1 VKRVDLNGSQA
12 EGDTGVLRIRLK
24 LAICVLACV
33 IGAAGRPAAQSSVG
47 GGKGTDLAQMP
58 LGDIQVEVQGIE
70 ELFARLSFAC
80 NLPIG
85 LELAQNEDVMAIYRL
100 NFKKGTLSDLL
111 TQFVAEHDQYAW
123 RIDGGVVSVFP
134 KEGHRDPLLR
144 ELLAT
149 EINNFSVKEKTDCQ
163 RFAQS
168 LLNTPEIR
176 KTLEGYGL
184 TFDTGR
190 FGGFY
195 IQQLGQRFSL
205 NFSEAPL
212 KAILDKVIKESPA
225 AKFWVIGRDRS
236 MQKLSLRIKAKLEDP
251 PKFNE
256 ESNSAH
262 QNLH

>member
-1 VKRVDLNGSQA
+1 MLKM
-12 EGDTGVLRIRLK
+12 TLK
-24 LAICVLACV
+24 LAVCVLACV
-33 IGAAGRPAAQSSVG
+33 LGSPGRPVAQSSVG
-47 GGKGTDLAQMP
+47 GGKGANLAQMP
-58 LGDIQVEVQGIE
+58 LRDIQVEVQGVE
-70 ELFARLSFAC
+70 GLFAYLSFAC
-80 NLPIG
+80 DVPIG
-85 LELAQNEDVMAIYRL
+85 LEVAQDEDVMANYRL

-111 TQFVAEHDQYAW
+111 TQFVTEHKRYAW

-168 LLNTPEIR
+168 LLNTPEVT

-195 IQQLGQRFSL
+195 IEQLGQRFSL
-205 NFSEAPL
+205 NFSEAQL
-212 KAILDKVIKESPA
+212 KSILDKVIKESPTA
-225 AKFWVIGRDRS
+225 RFWVIGRDRA
-236 MQKLSLRIKAKLEDP
+236 MQKLSLRVEAKLEDP
-251 PKFNE
+251 PKSNE
-256 ESNSAH
+256 ESNSVH
-262 QNLH
+262 QKLHLSVH

>member
-1 VKRVDLNGSQA
+1 MKL
-12 EGDTGVLRIRLK
+12 TLK
-24 LAICVLACV
+24 LAVGMLAC
-33 IGAAGRPAAQSSVG
+33 ILGAPGRSAAQSSAG
-47 GGKGTDLAQMP
+47 GDKGVDFAQIP
-58 LGDIQVEVQGIE
+58 LGEARVEIQGVA
-70 ELFARLSFAC
+70 ELFAYLSFTY
-80 NLPIG
+80 NVPIG
-85 LELAQNEDVMAIYRL
+85 LEVAQDEDVRTTYRL
-100 NFKKGTLSDLL
+100 NSRKGTLSDLL
-111 TQFVAEHDQYAW
+111 TQFVTEHNRYAW
-123 RIDGGVVSVFP
+123 RIDDGVVSVFP

-168 LLNTPEIR
+168 LLNTPEVR

-212 KAILDKVIKESPA
+212 KSILDKVIKESPA
-225 AKFWVIGRDRS
+225 ARFWVIGRDRA
-236 MQKLSLRIKAKLEDP
+236 MQKLSLRVTAKPEDP
-251 PKFNE
+251 PKINGG
-256 ESNSAH
+256 SNSARK
-262 QNLH
+262 NLR